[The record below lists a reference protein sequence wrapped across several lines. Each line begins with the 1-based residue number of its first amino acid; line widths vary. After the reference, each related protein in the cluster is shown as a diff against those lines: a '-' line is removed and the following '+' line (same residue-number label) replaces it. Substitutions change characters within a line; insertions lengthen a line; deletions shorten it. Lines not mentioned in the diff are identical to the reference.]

1 MLYSISLTLL
11 KDFYIYNIY
20 CYKYIKYASHI
31 NTYMFIK
38 RCICI
43 YTRMGAQS
51 LQLCPTL
58 CNPMDCSS
66 PGSSVHGILQ
76 ARILEWIAV
85 SSSRGS
91 SQHRD
96 RTLVSYVSCTGR
108 WDLLPTAPPGKP
120 CICRYTYMCT
130 NSSIKTV
137 YTIMLTL

>member
-11 KDFYIYNIY
+11 KDFIYTIYTVINILNMQA
-20 CYKYIKYASHI
+20 ILIH
-31 NTYMFIK
+31 YMFIK

-43 YTRMGAQS
+43 CMCTGAQS
-51 LQLCPTL
+51 LQSCPAL
-58 CNPMDCSS
+58 CNPVDCSS

-76 ARILEWIAV
+76 PRMLEWV
-85 SSSRGS
+85 VVPSSRGS

-96 RTLVSYVSCTGR
+96 RTLVSYVSCIGR
-108 WDLLPTAPPGKP
+108 RDLLSLVQPGKP
-120 CICRYTYMCT
+120 CICTYTYMCT

>member
-43 YTRMGAQS
+43 YTCMGAQS

-76 ARILEWIAV
+76 ASILEWIAV
-85 SSSRGS
+85 PSSRGS

-96 RTLVSYVSCTGR
+96 RTLVSYASCKER
-108 WDLLPTAPPGKP
+108 WEAGSLL
-120 CICRYTYMCT
+120 
-130 NSSIKTV
+130 
-137 YTIMLTL
+137 LTLSRKPSTHIMVTQIHHCYWKT